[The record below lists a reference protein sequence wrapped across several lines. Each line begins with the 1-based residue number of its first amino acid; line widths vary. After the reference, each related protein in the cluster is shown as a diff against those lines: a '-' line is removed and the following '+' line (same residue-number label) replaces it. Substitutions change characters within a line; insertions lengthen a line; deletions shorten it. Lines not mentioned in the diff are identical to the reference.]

1 MKKIILVTVIV
12 CLVFSF
18 SVSTSAQTSS
28 TGGYTYDFNGKTFY
42 FSADTPFSEEQ
53 RVQIINSTVSEA
65 PTASTYGLM
74 CTLFG
79 HSYETD
85 TYITVTH
92 CVNTS
97 QPRCLEETFNVNL
110 CTRCDHTET
119 ELVSKKYIVC
129 CE

>member
-1 MKKIILVTVIV
+1 MKKIILVTAIV

-18 SVSTSAQTSS
+18 SVSTSAQISS
-28 TGGYTYDFNGKTFY
+28 TDGYTYDFNGKTFY

-53 RVQIINSTVSEA
+53 RVQIINATASEA
-65 PTASTYGLM
+65 STASTYGLM

-85 TYITVTH
+85 AYITITH
-92 CVNTS
+92 CVNAS
-97 QPRCLEETFNVNL
+97 QPRCLEEKFNINL

-119 ELVSKKYIVC
+119 ELVTTRYIFC